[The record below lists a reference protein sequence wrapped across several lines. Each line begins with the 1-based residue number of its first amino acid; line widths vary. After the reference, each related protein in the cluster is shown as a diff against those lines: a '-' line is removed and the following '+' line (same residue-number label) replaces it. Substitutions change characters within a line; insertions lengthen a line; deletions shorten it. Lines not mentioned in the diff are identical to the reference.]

1 MVIGSRG
8 SDSWSARPSRTSSAS
23 RMTPA
28 QVARAGRPPPSSRA
42 RSCLSPNLRR
52 SLSMVVLSPPGR
64 TMPSRPAS
72 SSALRTGNASAPR
85 RVSAWMCSRK
95 APWRARTP
103 ILGALTGARRRG
115 ELPTARG
122 EQLLLEDGA
131 DLQALHGRAQSL
143 AGLEDLLRLVEVG
156 GGGDDRPGHLQRLFG
171 LEDARADEV
180 AVAAELHH
188 QGRVGRSGDTAGG
201 EVDHGK
207 LPQPRR
213 FSHQLVGSLE
223 VPCTR
228 VELLLG
234 HAVEAADLAAD
245 GAHVPHRLDH
255 VARARFAL
263 G

>member
-103 ILGALTGARRRG
+103 ILGALTSASRRG
-115 ELPTARG
+115 KLPTARG

-143 AGLEDLLRLVEVG
+143 ADLEDLLRLVEKG
-156 GGGDDRPGHLQRLFG
+156 GGGDDRPGHLEWLFRL
-171 LEDARADEV
+171 ENARADEV

-188 QGRVGRSGDTAGG
+188 QRGVSRRGDTARG
-201 EVDHGK
+201 EDDDGK
-207 LPQPRR
+207 
-213 FSHQLVGSLE
+213 FSQSPPLADQLLGSLE
-223 VPCTR
+223 
-228 VELLLG
+228 
-234 HAVEAADLAAD
+234 
-245 GAHVPHRLDH
+245 
-255 VARARFAL
+255 
-263 G
+263 